1 MILSI
6 LYKFILK
13 DILLRF
19 IIIKNNT
26 FKYKSYRANLVEKK
40 NNLHYVIKAIN
51 INELRISS
59 SYYIYTNI
67 NKFKLNP
74 YLRLISTIYNFLDN
88 NTIKNYNDNSKL
100 VISYNLYNYRKLLSN

>member
-26 FKYKSYRANLVEKK
+26 FKYKSYRANLVENKK
-40 NNLHYVIKAIN
+40 KQFTLCY
-51 INELRISS
+51 
-59 SYYIYTNI
+59 
-67 NKFKLNP
+67 
-74 YLRLISTIYNFLDN
+74 
-88 NTIKNYNDNSKL
+88 
-100 VISYNLYNYRKLLSN
+100 